1 MNFYSVLIMMF
12 TISICC
18 AIIPDVFSIANQNT
32 SMFFHEEK
40 CNDGSCMV
48 TTCYNN
54 QPCKTSTSSSNK
66 TSTGNTSLLLADF
79 L

>member
-1 MNFYSVLIMMF
+1 MNFYSILIMMF
-12 TISICC
+12 TAFICSV
-18 AIIPDVFSIANQNT
+18 IIPSAFSIVNQNT

-54 QPCKTSTSSSNK
+54 QPCKTSTISNNK
-66 TSTGNTSLLLADF
+66 TSTGNASLLLTDF